1 MNTSSGN
8 PFNYSSAMAKNNG
21 LMANSSSRMALDN
34 LLRRELKVSDPND
47 AKQIAEA
54 LLNRYKN
61 NPRALAINKEAEGV
75 PFLLA
80 SGTPMPLQQ
89 APTSSDAEMKQAID
103 DVERDLRELTTN
115 SILKDVTLELEG
127 WAMAVRSAIQE
138 GVNSARFALDPR
150 QRDKT
155 FGIRRTLGDYA
166 RLARLVGALTPTMSL
181 IYRKF
186 AQSLDEVA
194 SVLLV
199 MMGEA
204 LANVGFSGGKYLLQA
219 PYSELQVRRDTVI
232 YSLRNL
238 VGATQEAYGPN
249 EWPRGLEAYREIFL
263 ALEQQG
269 QGDLRVLLVENE
281 LSRIMDALIQRAGQG
296 SVEGLRQL
304 GATAQLDLERL
315 HRLVTVG
322 TNAVSPSPPLTAF
335 LQALSLFVEAFKPS
349 GGFRL
354 LRLARPPIL
363 FYGLYGMSV
372 LGKAEERMLNL
383 VLKRN
388 LLADKLDCYMQCGCT
403 PEQVKSQIKL
413 DKILY
418 DLDRAI
424 DLYAVGKDDEGKG
437 EPEYRAVA
445 YSYIVDVVLF
455 PDSADTNILG
465 CLQKKTNPIVPA
477 AIQMDNGLRT
487 FLQEVVSLLPTQEN
501 APNPLNQDI
510 LDYLLEVRKLLLATV
525 HDLTSQEYN
534 QFLKTLEDYK
544 AEATKIPLV
553 NQELEIQKLMEEQWE
568 NLVKTMAPSCIQFNT
583 KELTD
588 MIDEA
593 KKRTTKKPQ
602 ELKTVALPP
611 NYEESLKIV
620 AEKLSPKLG
629 ESAQN
634 LAEDFDDLVNDNLS
648 TEP

>member
-21 LMANSSSRMALDN
+21 LMPNSSSRMALDN

-61 NPRALAINKEAEGV
+61 NPRAVAINKEAEGV

-281 LSRIMDALIQRAGQG
+281 LSRIMDAVIQRAGQG

-403 PEQVKSQIKL
+403 PDQVICQIKL
-413 DKILY
+413 DKVLY

-455 PDSADTNILG
+455 PDITHLKILSG
-465 CLQKKTNPIVPA
+465 LQKKATPNVPSSLA
-477 AIQMDNGLRT
+477 TGDPLRQ
-487 FLQEVVSLLPTQEN
+487 FLEEVVSLLPTQEN
-501 APNPLNQDI
+501 ARNPLNEEI
-510 LDYLLEVRKLLLATV
+510 LAYLWEVRKLLYAPV
-525 HDLTSQEYN
+525 QDLTAQTP
-534 QFLKTLEDYK
+534 LGPIPLPEDENDQNYPQQLAIIK
-544 AEATKIPLV
+544 LV
-553 NQELEIQKLMEEQWE
+553 NQELDIQKLMEEQWE

-588 MIDEA
+588 MIDKA
-593 KKRTTKKPQ
+593 KKRTTTKPQ

-611 NYEESLKIV
+611 NYEESLRDIADKMPPQLEDISEAV
-620 AEKLSPKLG
+620 DTIAYNLG
-629 ESAQN
+629 E
-634 LAEDFDDLVNDNLS
+634 
-648 TEP
+648 PR

>member
-21 LMANSSSRMALDN
+21 LMPNSSSRMALDN

-80 SGTPMPLQQ
+80 SSTPMALQQ

-403 PEQVKSQIKL
+403 PDQVICQIKL
-413 DKILY
+413 DKVLY

-455 PDSADTNILG
+455 PDSAHPNILG
-465 CLQKKTNPIVPA
+465 CLQKKATPTFPA
-477 AIQMDNGLRT
+477 AIDMDNRLRT
-487 FLQEVVSLLPTQEN
+487 FLEEVVSLLPTQEN
-501 APNPLNQDI
+501 APNPLNEDI
-510 LDYLLEVRKLLLATV
+510 LDYLREVRQLLLATV
-525 HDLTSQEYN
+525 HDLTPEQYN
-534 QFLKTLEDYK
+534 NPLNTLEHYN

-553 NQELEIQKLMEEQWE
+553 NQELDIQKLMEEQWE

-588 MIDEA
+588 MIDKA
-593 KKRTTKKPQ
+593 KNRTTNKPQ

-611 NYEESLKIV
+611 NYEESLRDIADKMPPQLEDISEAV
-620 AEKLSPKLG
+620 DTIAYNLG
-629 ESAQN
+629 EPRPPA
-634 LAEDFDDLVNDNLS
+634 A
-648 TEP
+648 P

>member
-21 LMANSSSRMALDN
+21 LMPNSSSRMALDN

-80 SGTPMPLQQ
+80 SGTPMALQQ

-155 FGIRRTLGDYA
+155 FGIRRSLGDYA

-403 PEQVKSQIKL
+403 PDQVLCQIKL
-413 DKILY
+413 DKVLY

-455 PDSADTNILG
+455 PDSAHSNILSG
-465 CLQKKTNPIVPA
+465 CLQKKATPNVPTTVT
-477 AIQMDNGLRT
+477 DPNLRH
-487 FLQEVVSLLPTQEN
+487 FFDQVVSLLPTQEN
-501 APNPLNQDI
+501 APNPLNEDI
-510 LDYLLEVRKLLLATV
+510 LDYLLEVRQLLLATV
-525 HDLTSQEYN
+525 HDLTAQQYN
-534 QFLKTLEDYK
+534 QPLNTLEFYQ

-553 NQELEIQKLMEEQWE
+553 NQELDIQKLMEEQWE

-588 MIDEA
+588 MIDKA
-593 KKRTTKKPQ
+593 KNRTTNKPQ

-620 AEKLSPKLG
+620 AASVDRMTQEFGSEVTPP
-629 ESAQN
+629 
-634 LAEDFDDLVNDNLS
+634 
-648 TEP
+648 TT

>member
-21 LMANSSSRMALDN
+21 LMPNSSSRMALDN

-80 SGTPMPLQQ
+80 SGTPMALQQ

-155 FGIRRTLGDYA
+155 FGIRRSLGDYA

-403 PEQVKSQIKL
+403 PDQVLCQIKL
-413 DKILY
+413 DKVLY

-455 PDSADTNILG
+455 PDSAHSNILSG
-465 CLQKKTNPIVPA
+465 CLQKKATPNVPTTVT
-477 AIQMDNGLRT
+477 DPNLRH
-487 FLQEVVSLLPTQEN
+487 FFDQVVSLLPTQEN
-501 APNPLNQDI
+501 APNPLNEDI
-510 LDYLLEVRKLLLATV
+510 LDYLLEVRQLLLATV
-525 HDLTSQEYN
+525 HDLTPEQYN
-534 QFLKTLEDYK
+534 QPLNTLEFYQ

-553 NQELEIQKLMEEQWE
+553 NQELDIQKLMEEQWE

-588 MIDEA
+588 MIDKA
-593 KKRTTKKPQ
+593 KNRTTNKPQ

-620 AEKLSPKLG
+620 AASVDRMTQEFGSEVTPP
-629 ESAQN
+629 
-634 LAEDFDDLVNDNLS
+634 
-648 TEP
+648 TT

>member
-1 MNTSSGN
+1 
-8 PFNYSSAMAKNNG
+8 MAKNNG
-21 LMANSSSRMALDN
+21 LMPNSSSRMALDN

-61 NPRALAINKEAEGV
+61 NPRAVAINKEAEGV

-89 APTSSDAEMKQAID
+89 APTSSDAEMQQAIN

-263 ALEQQG
+263 ALEQHG
-269 QGDLRVLLVENE
+269 
-281 LSRIMDALIQRAGQG
+281 
-296 SVEGLRQL
+296 
-304 GATAQLDLERL
+304 
-315 HRLVTVG
+315 
-322 TNAVSPSPPLTAF
+322 
-335 LQALSLFVEAFKPS
+335 
-349 GGFRL
+349 
-354 LRLARPPIL
+354 
-363 FYGLYGMSV
+363 
-372 LGKAEERMLNL
+372 
-383 VLKRN
+383 
-388 LLADKLDCYMQCGCT
+388 
-403 PEQVKSQIKL
+403 QVK
-413 DKILY
+413 
-418 DLDRAI
+418 
-424 DLYAVGKDDEGKG
+424 
-437 EPEYRAVA
+437 VA
-445 YSYIVDVVLF
+445 
-455 PDSADTNILG
+455 
-465 CLQKKTNPIVPA
+465 
-477 AIQMDNGLRT
+477 
-487 FLQEVVSLLPTQEN
+487 
-501 APNPLNQDI
+501 
-510 LDYLLEVRKLLLATV
+510 
-525 HDLTSQEYN
+525 
-534 QFLKTLEDYK
+534 
-544 AEATKIPLV
+544 
-553 NQELEIQKLMEEQWE
+553 
-568 NLVKTMAPSCIQFNT
+568 
-583 KELTD
+583 
-588 MIDEA
+588 
-593 KKRTTKKPQ
+593 
-602 ELKTVALPP
+602 
-611 NYEESLKIV
+611 
-620 AEKLSPKLG
+620 
-629 ESAQN
+629 
-634 LAEDFDDLVNDNLS
+634 
-648 TEP
+648 

>member
-21 LMANSSSRMALDN
+21 LMPNSSSRMALDN

-89 APTSSDAEMKQAID
+89 APTSSDAEMQQAIN

-115 SILKDVTLELEG
+115 SILKDVTPELEG

-403 PEQVKSQIKL
+403 PDQVICQIKL
-413 DKILY
+413 DKVLY

-455 PDSADTNILG
+455 PDSANPNILG
-465 CLQKKTNPIVPA
+465 CLQKKATPNVPTTVTDTNLKHFFD
-477 AIQMDNGLRT
+477 Q
-487 FLQEVVSLLPTQEN
+487 VVSLLPTHEN
-501 APNPLNQDI
+501 APNPLNEDI

-534 QFLKTLEDYK
+534 GLLNTLEHYN

-553 NQELEIQKLMEEQWE
+553 NQELDIQKLMEEQWE

-588 MIDEA
+588 MIDKA
-593 KKRTTKKPQ
+593 KKRTTNKPQ

-611 NYEESLKIV
+611 NYEESLRDIADKMPPQLEDISEAV
-620 AEKLSPKLG
+620 DTIAYNLG
-629 ESAQN
+629 EPRPPA
-634 LAEDFDDLVNDNLS
+634 A
-648 TEP
+648 P